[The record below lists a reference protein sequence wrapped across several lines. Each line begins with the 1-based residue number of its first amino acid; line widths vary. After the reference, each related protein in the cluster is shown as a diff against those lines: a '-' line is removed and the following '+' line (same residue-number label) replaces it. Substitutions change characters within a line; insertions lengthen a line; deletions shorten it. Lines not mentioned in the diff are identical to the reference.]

1 MLLKNCFYITL
12 ILTLFSHFGYSQVD
26 SNLVKFENSPSIWT
40 PKGYSQAVIVD
51 FGKFK
56 MVTISG
62 QIPFD
67 SSGTL
72 VGKGDFP
79 KQAEQV
85 FLNIKKLVDQA
96 GGNMS
101 NLTKLGYFVTDIT
114 QLSALREVR
123 NKFINLDKP
132 PASTLVQVSKLFRD
146 DVLLEVEAVAII
158 PKK

>member
-1 MLLKNCFYITL
+1 MSLKKYSFITAL
-12 ILTLFSHFGYSQVD
+12 LTLLSYFGYSQID

-51 FGKFK
+51 MGKFK
-56 MVTISG
+56 MVTLSG

-67 SSGTL
+67 SSGML

-85 FLNIKKLVDQA
+85 FINIKKLIEQA

-114 QLSALREVR
+114 QLTALREVR
-123 NKFINLDKP
+123 NKFI
-132 PASTLVQVSKLFRD
+132 
-146 DVLLEVEAVAII
+146 
-158 PKK
+158 